1 MSRERR
7 RGLAP
12 GKLRGEE
19 SLSVTAYNRRSFLHA
34 VAAASALGGTL
45 ADARAS
51 SPSREE
57 VIQAAKSESGLVW
70 YDHYDAGAARS
81 ILENFQRTYPFVKKV
96 EFVDVPSAQKT
107 AKVVQES
114 MAGGPTADVLLHGAS
129 VTQSLYQRGFLLETD
144 WSALGV
150 AVSPVLTPT
159 AYMII
164 ATTAPY
170 AALYNTNLVK
180 DADIPQTWNDMTDQK
195 WKGRT
200 GHWMRASFFVDIIP
214 AMGENESRALVQR
227 LAALQPRLFDGQFP
241 LAEAVGSGEIALA
254 ITAYDSA
261 VRMVEKSAPV
271 KLVVID
277 PTPVPLI
284 SGSVLKYGK
293 NPNTARLFLAWLGRP
308 EGAIMFEKFTQRGN
322 YFVDGTKISKVLKG
336 HKVSYYTASES
347 IAQAGK
353 LNALEAEFSRALTGR

>member
-1 MSRERR
+1 MSAT
-7 RGLAP
+7 L
-12 GKLRGEE
+12 
-19 SLSVTAYNRRSFLHA
+19 YNRRFMLHTL
-34 VAAASALGGTL
+34 AAAT
-45 ADARAS
+45 AS
-51 SPSREE
+51 SWIPTDGRARGLGRDE
-57 VIQAAKSESGLVW
+57 VIEAAKSESGLVW
-70 YDHYDAGAARS
+70 YDHYDADAARS
-81 ILENFQRTYPFVKKV
+81 ILTNFQRAYPFVKKV
-96 EFVDVPSAQKT
+96 EFIDVPSAQKT

-114 MAGGPTADVLLHGAS
+114 MAGGPTADVLLHGAA

-144 WSALGV
+144 WAALGV
-150 AVSPVLTPT
+150 ATSPVLTPA

-170 AALYNTNLVK
+170 AALCNTNLVRGG
-180 DADIPQTWNDMTDQK
+180 DIPQNWNDMVDDK

-200 GHWMRASFFVDIIP
+200 GHWMRAAFFVDIIP
-214 AMGENESRALVQR
+214 AIGESASRDLVKR

-271 KLVVID
+271 KLVVLD

-284 SGSVLKYGK
+284 SGSVLKYGE

-308 EGAIMFEKFTQRGN
+308 EGAIMFEKFTKRGN
-322 YFVDGTKISKVLKG
+322 YFVDGTEISKALKG
-336 HKVSYYTASES
+336 HKISYYTAAES
-347 IAQAGK
+347 IAQASK
-353 LNALEAEFSRALTGR
+353 LNALETEFSRTLTGR

>member
-1 MSRERR
+1 
-7 RGLAP
+7 
-12 GKLRGEE
+12 
-19 SLSVTAYNRRSFLHA
+19 LSVGEYNRRHFLH
-34 VAAASALGGTL
+34 VLAAAAAVPGNL
-45 ADARAS
+45 ADARANG
-51 SPSREE
+51 PSRQE
-57 VIQAAKSESGLVW
+57 VIEAAKSESGLIW

-81 ILENFQRTYPFVKKV
+81 ILANFRRSYPFVKKV
-96 EFVDVPSAQKT
+96 EFVDIPSAQKT
-107 AKVVQES
+107 AKIVQES
-114 MAGGPTADVLLHGAS
+114 MAGGPTADVLLHGAA

-144 WSALGV
+144 WAALGV
-150 AVSPVLTPT
+150 ATSPVLTPT

-170 AALYNTNLVK
+170 SALCNTNSVK
-180 DADIPQTWNDMTDQK
+180 GADIPQSWNDMMDAK

-200 GHWMRASFFVDIIP
+200 GHWMRAAFFVDIIP
-214 AMGENESRALVQR
+214 AIGESASRDLVKR

-241 LAEAVGSGEIALA
+241 LAEAVGSGELALA

-271 KLVVID
+271 KLLVID

-284 SGSVLKYGK
+284 AGSVLKYGK

-308 EGAIMFEKFTQRGN
+308 EGAIMFEKFTKRGN
-322 YFVDGTKISKVLKG
+322 YFVEGTEISKVLKG
-336 HKVSYYTASES
+336 HKLSYYTAAES

-353 LNALEAEFSRALTGR
+353 LNALETEFSRALAGR